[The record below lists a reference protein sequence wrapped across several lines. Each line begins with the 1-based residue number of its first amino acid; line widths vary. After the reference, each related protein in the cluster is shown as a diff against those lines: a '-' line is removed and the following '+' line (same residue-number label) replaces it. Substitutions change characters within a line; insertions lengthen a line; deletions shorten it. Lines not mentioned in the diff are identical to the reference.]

1 MASRARQAPWSWRR
15 HQLLH
20 SSETLLVER
29 AEILTLSKTGGKDC
43 KVIFLWPYFYAV
55 LVFFA
60 KMLQLEK
67 SFSLLFITDLNTAS
81 LVKSLWTLHIT
92 YLICISNA
100 QVLTKSVKID
110 QSESIPDPGILER
123 PFVKFSPQAFSR
135 FLSPRFF
142 LRAVFCTAPWLTEH
156 LSGRGYYMYGY

>member
-1 MASRARQAPWSWRR
+1 MTSRARQAPWSWRR

-29 AEILTLSKTGGKDC
+29 AEILSKTGGKDC

-110 QSESIPDPGILER
+110 QSESIPDPGYSGILGIYR
-123 PFVKFSPQAFSR
+123 NDLLLRLPTGILLLPLAALFLVFRALFSA
-135 FLSPRFF
+135 
-142 LRAVFCTAPWLTEH
+142 LRLD
-156 LSGRGYYMYGY
+156 